1 MIDTNALPERSRS
14 RIREANEERIL
25 AAALP
30 LFAQYGFRGTT
41 VDQIAHASGLSK
53 ANMLYYFR
61 RKQDIYLAV
70 LTQILHI
77 WLEPLEQL
85 QADGDPEEQLR
96 SYIDL
101 KIQASEQA
109 PDASRVY
116 ASEILNG
123 APVLKEYLAGPL
135 KDLVQAKCAVIQQ
148 WVDEGRLRP
157 IAPLHLLF
165 AIWSTTQHYADFKT
179 QVDILSDDSAS
190 LFPNAREALHM
201 MLVDSVLPH

>member
-1 MIDTNALPERSRS
+1 MITPNTPLERNRS
-14 RIREANEERIL
+14 RIREANEEHIL

-41 VDQIAHASGLSK
+41 VDQIAQASGLSK

-85 QADGDPEEQLR
+85 QADGDPAEQLR

-101 KIQASEQA
+101 KIQASEQE

-116 ASEILNG
+116 ASEILSG
-123 APVLKEYLAGPL
+123 APLLKEYLAGPL
-135 KDLVQAKCAVIQQ
+135 KELVQAKCAVIQQ
-148 WVDEGRLRP
+148 WIDQGQLRP

-179 QVDILSDDSAS
+179 QVDILNDDPSTLYPS
-190 LFPNAREALHM
+190 AREALHM
-201 MLVDSVLPH
+201 MLVDSVLA